1 MALKLINRVNIAE
14 QAFSQLKD
22 QILSGTWQEGEKLP
36 SEQELTEAL
45 GVSRSTIRQAIR
57 SLADYGMVETRNGS
71 GTYVKRQISGNYMLN
86 IVPLS
91 DLQTEDIVEILEFL
105 CLIEDNVA
113 AMAAEH
119 CTEED
124 LAALGDLHEQL
135 KAAGERKDLDVMTD
149 YDLQFHLKI
158 AKITKNS
165 LAIQTYSLLSEF
177 LSAAMYRTYM
187 NLGIGE
193 GIPYHDKLLQAFSL
207 HDSEKAKEI
216 MRAHVQNRRAKYI
229 ASLSSCNEKRW

>member
-105 CLIEDNVA
+105 CLMYLSV
-113 AMAAEH
+113 
-119 CTEED
+119 
-124 LAALGDLHEQL
+124 
-135 KAAGERKDLDVMTD
+135 K
-149 YDLQFHLKI
+149 
-158 AKITKNS
+158 
-165 LAIQTYSLLSEF
+165 YSMPLWIVKMWHSQ
-177 LSAAMYRTYM
+177 
-187 NLGIGE
+187 LGIE
-193 GIPYHDKLLQAFSL
+193 CSRCA
-207 HDSEKAKEI
+207 
-216 MRAHVQNRRAKYI
+216 RACR
-229 ASLSSCNEKRW
+229 